1 MNIQDMHLDFK
12 IKVNKIDSQQFAG
25 LLVPQ
30 IDWLLNEA
38 QEIFIKTRL
47 GINNIYQ
54 KGLEASQKRIE
65 DLRPLVVKS
74 SVQIASSLDSY
85 TYTAQLPS
93 NYLYYLRSKAIATKG
108 NCNGELSIIIVQ
120 HDDLTNILASQFYSP
135 SFEWLETSAVFGPNE
150 LYVYSDGTFKINSV
164 TLEYI
169 RKPNRMA
176 FPSGYEN
183 GSYELPDGTVL
194 STDID
199 SDFSD
204 NMFAARE
211 IVDIAVV
218 LATTNIAD
226 ARVELFQNKLKTNE

>member
-54 KGLEASQKRIE
+54 KGLESSQKRIE

-74 SVQIASSLDSY
+74 AIQTASSLDSV
-85 TYTAQLPS
+85 TYTAPLPS
-93 NYLYYLRSKAIATKG
+93 NYLYYLRSKANATKG
-108 NCNGELSIIIVQ
+108 ECKGELSIIIVQ
-120 HDDLTNILASQFYSP
+120 HDDLTNVLASQFYSP
-135 SFEWLETSAVFGPNE
+135 NFEWLETSAVFGPNE
-150 LYVYSDGTFKINSV
+150 LYVYSDGTFSIDTV
-164 TLEYI
+164 TLEYV
-169 RKPNRMA
+169 RKPVRMA
-176 FPSGYEN
+176 YPSGYEN
-183 GSYELPDGTVL
+183 GSYELPDGSVL
-194 STDID
+194 STDQD
-199 SDFSD
+199 SDFAN

-211 IVDIAVV
+211 IVDIAVM

-226 ARVELFQNKLKTNE
+226 ARVELFQNKLKINE